1 MPKKH
6 SKYTKEKSNNSM
18 HNFLTEFE
26 KWLHKTQ
33 IYDTTIS
40 DNLLAYHFFKASKL
54 TQQDEQLVE
63 AINTESNNKIFKRK
77 LTKKILG

>member
-1 MPKKH
+1 
-6 SKYTKEKSNNSM
+6 M

-26 KWLHKTQ
+26 KWLYKTQ

-40 DNLLAYHFFKASKL
+40 DNLLAYHFFKAAKQ

-63 AINTESNNKIFKRK
+63 AINTESNNKIFKRI